1 LEPQQL
7 TQGEKMSDSVL
18 KQVAHLQNLT
28 YEQLRELWRTLN
40 GGQPPAYNRKYIISR
55 LAYRIQEIAYGGL
68 SDDAREQMQRI
79 LKDGGF
85 DANGCDSR
93 VRRKERATRQKRD
106 APITGTRFVRDWNG
120 HHCEVIAVHNG
131 FEFEGR
137 IYRSLTAV
145 AKAITGTHW
154 NGRIF
159 FGLEKR
165 GKAKS

>member
-1 LEPQQL
+1 
-7 TQGEKMSDSVL
+7 MSDSVL
-18 KQVAHLQNLT
+18 RQVADLKNLT
-28 YEQLRELWRTLN
+28 HDELKDLWKTLN
-40 GGQPPAYNRKYIISR
+40 GGEPPAYNRKYIVSR

-68 SDDAREQMQRI
+68 SDDSREQMQRI

-85 DANGCDSR
+85 DSNGCDSG
-93 VRRKERATRQKRD
+93 VRRKERATRQKRG
-106 APITGTRFVRDWNG
+106 APIAGTRFVRDWNG
-120 HHCEVIAVHNG
+120 RHYEVIAVNKG

-137 IYRSLTAV
+137 TYRSLTAV

-165 GKAKS
+165 GKAK

>member
-1 LEPQQL
+1 
-7 TQGEKMSDSVL
+7 MSDSVL
-18 KQVAHLQNLT
+18 RQVADLQNLT
-28 YEQLRELWRTLN
+28 YEQLRDLWQTLN

-68 SDDAREQMQRI
+68 SDDARKKMQDI
-79 LKDGGF
+79 LKESGLNAD
-85 DANGCDSR
+85 GCDSPS
-93 VRRKERATRQKRD
+93 RRKQRATRQRQN
-106 APITGTRFVRDWNG
+106 APITGTRFVREWNG
-120 HHCEVIAVHNG
+120 RQCEVTAVHNG

-165 GKAKS
+165 KNVRS